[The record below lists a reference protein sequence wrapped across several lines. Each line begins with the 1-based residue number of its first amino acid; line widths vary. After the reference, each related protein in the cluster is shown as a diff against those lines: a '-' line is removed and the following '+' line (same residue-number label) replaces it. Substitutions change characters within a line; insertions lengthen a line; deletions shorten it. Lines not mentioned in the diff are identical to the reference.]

1 MPDLVLASTSIY
13 RRAQL
18 KRLGVPFRCRV
29 PLIPEDELK
38 IGDWNPRALAEHLAR
53 AKVESLRD
61 AEPHAT
67 IVGSDQLVS
76 FEERIFGKPG
86 STERAVA
93 QLSALSGK
101 PHTLIT
107 ALVVWH
113 AGRAYVH
120 TDLTTLYM
128 RPLGIEEIE
137 RYVAAD
143 HPLDC
148 AGSYKIEERGITLFE
163 RIETHD
169 YTAIVGLPL
178 IFLTSLL
185 RHLGYTIP

>member
-1 MPDLVLASTSIY
+1 MSEVVLASTSPY
-13 RRAQL
+13 RRALL

-29 PLIPEDELK
+29 PLILEEELK
-38 IGDWNPRALAEHLAR
+38 IGDWNPRELAEHLAL

-61 AEPHAT
+61 AEPSAT
-67 IVGSDQLVS
+67 IIGSDQLVN
-76 FEERIFGKPG
+76 FQGRIFGKPG
-86 STERAVA
+86 TPERAA
-93 QLSALSGK
+93 EQLAAMSGQ

-107 ALVVWH
+107 ALAVWQDGH
-113 AGRAYVH
+113 AYVH
-120 TDLTTLYM
+120 TDLTTLQM
-128 RPLGIEEIE
+128 RALSAAEIE

-169 YTAIVGLPL
+169 HTAITGLPL
-178 IFLTSLL
+178 IALTTLL
-185 RHLGYTIP
+185 RRLGFEVP